1 MVYEDPA
8 TRDYAIQ
15 LCDSLSQK
23 FQDDLEFE
31 FTWWGFKYLSDPE
44 IAQQASQAAAEADLI
59 VVCVHRSGIFPSEVQ
74 KWFEAWSS
82 ERQLPE
88 GALVVVEVSGQ
99 IEDPQA
105 SQHQPLKSLAQRAN
119 LDYLALPFVTPAT
132 SNGTSKAGSHEI
144 ENRFEER
151 YHSSGWGINE

>member
-1 MVYEDPA
+1 MVYEDLT

-59 VVCVHRSGIFPSEVQ
+59 VVCVHRPGLFPSEVQ
-74 KWFEAWSS
+74 QWFEAWPS
-82 ERQLPE
+82 ERQLSE

-99 IEDPQA
+99 VEDSSVVQN
-105 SQHQPLKSLAQRAN
+105 QPLKSLAQRAN
-119 LDYLALPFVTPAT
+119 LDYLTVATTAT
-132 SNGTSKAGSHEI
+132 STNGPPKADSG
-144 ENRFEER
+144 RFEER

>member
-1 MVYEDPA
+1 MIYEDLT

-31 FTWWGFKYLSDPE
+31 FTWWGFKYLSDAE
-44 IAQQASQAAAEADLI
+44 IAQQASRAAAEADLI
-59 VVCVHRSGIFPSEVQ
+59 VVCVHCSGLFPSEVQ
-74 KWFEAWSS
+74 QWFEAWPS

-88 GALVVVEVSGQ
+88 GALVVVEVSGKM
-99 IEDPQA
+99 EDPSATQN
-105 SQHQPLKSLAQRAN
+105 QPLKSVAQLAN
-119 LDYLALPFVTPAT
+119 LDYLTFPSAPTTTTST
-132 SNGTSKAGSHEI
+132 SNADSAAI
-144 ENRFEER
+144 ENKFEER

>member
-1 MVYEDPA
+1 MVYEDHT

-59 VVCVHRSGIFPSEVQ
+59 VVCVHHSGLFPSEVQ
-74 KWFEAWSS
+74 QWFEAWPS

-99 IEDPQA
+99 IEDSSATQ
-105 SQHQPLKSLAQRAN
+105 SQPLKSLAQRAN
-119 LDYLALPFVTPAT
+119 LDYLTVATTAT
-132 SNGTSKAGSHEI
+132 STNGAQKADSGATEH
-144 ENRFEER
+144 RFEER